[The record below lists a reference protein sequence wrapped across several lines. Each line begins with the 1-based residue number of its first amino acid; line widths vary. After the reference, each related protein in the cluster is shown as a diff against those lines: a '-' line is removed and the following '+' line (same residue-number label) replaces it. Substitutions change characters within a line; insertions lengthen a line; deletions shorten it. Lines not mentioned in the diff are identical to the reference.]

1 MSIRINKLE
10 NGERKITQ
18 SLGNFMVLEHAKD
31 QSVAPENAQTEY
43 FMSQM
48 GVRRRQ
54 VIIKVDN
61 AHSAILQ
68 AGAMQWMA
76 GDVQATTGLKG
87 VGDLFGKMVKGAVT
101 KESAVKPEYVGNGI
115 IALEPTYKYI
125 IHGNGQIR

>member
-1 MSIRINKLE
+1 MAIRINKLE

-101 KESAVKPEYVGNGI
+101 KESAVKPEYV
-115 IALEPTYKYI
+115 
-125 IHGNGQIR
+125 